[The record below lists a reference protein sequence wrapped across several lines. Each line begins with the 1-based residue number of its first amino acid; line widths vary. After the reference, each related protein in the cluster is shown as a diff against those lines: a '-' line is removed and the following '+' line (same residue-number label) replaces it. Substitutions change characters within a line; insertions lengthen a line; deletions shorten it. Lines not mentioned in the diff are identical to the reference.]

1 MSSHTL
7 NMHSEEVLTP
17 SEGAKTTGKHQMS
30 IVLKVLKRYDQIKL
44 LFPITFDTLDASPI
58 TEAFKGF
65 YSCPSDQ
72 HDPLPRVDLA
82 VI

>member
-1 MSSHTL
+1 MTKL
-7 NMHSEEVLTP
+7 NFFS
-17 SEGAKTTGKHQMS
+17 
-30 IVLKVLKRYDQIKL
+30 
-44 LFPITFDTLDASPI
+44 PITFDTLDASPI